1 MDRFGS
7 SKLRIVW
14 ALVFLFLSGL
24 VFMAVKG
31 VQGPEGSQVYVAGL
45 GVLPLGAD
53 TLRAKTLGILDP
65 VFYGTVSMIVLC
77 GGIFPLGTGVS
88 AAAPLD
94 RVKGFLGNCGLGVLH
109 GAFLAQVATLPL
121 WALSFRM
128 CGEPFPPELLKAD
141 LLGLLLGIQL
151 LLWVGVLMRLF
162 RSNLG
167 LAVLFT
173 LLLREVG
180 PTMAWFSDF
189 GEEAGLTKGAV
200 ATVKVLQSLLPMSKL
215 PSDPFSPM
223 ALPLSIG
230 GPLLLGCLVLLIPS
244 RSGKAPAP
252 KKAKK

>member
-14 ALVFLFLSGL
+14 ALIFLFLSGL
-24 VFMAVKG
+24 VFMAVRG
-31 VQGPEGSQVYVAGL
+31 EQGPEGSRVFVAGL
-45 GVLPLGAD
+45 GALPLGAD
-53 TLRAKTLGILDP
+53 TLRAKTVGILDP
-65 VFYGTVSMIVLC
+65 AFYGMVSMVVLC
-77 GGIFPLGTGVS
+77 GGIFPLGAGV
-88 AAAPLD
+88 AAGAPLD
-94 RVKGFLGNCGLGVLH
+94 RVKGFLTHAGWGVVH

-141 LLGLLLGIQL
+141 LLGLLLGTQL
-151 LLWVGVLMRLF
+151 LLWAGVLMRLF
-162 RSNLG
+162 SSNQG
-167 LAVLFT
+167 LAVLFA

-180 PTMAWFSDF
+180 PTMVWFSDF
-189 GEEAGLTKGAV
+189 GEEVGLTKGAV
-200 ATVKVLQSLLPMSKL
+200 NAVKMLQSLLPMSKL

-230 GPLLLGCLVLLIPS
+230 GPLLLGLLVMLIPS
-244 RSGKAPAP
+244 RSAKPAGP